1 MATAPADTSRQS
13 EMAVN
18 RALSEQ
24 YMTIDEDEI
33 EMSMNTLFA
42 FLFIAL
48 ITMTAQAEKSSE
60 SSAAAPVTPHQT
72 QAVEG
77 TESGIETTEESKASQ
92 DEATQAVPSSPHQEQ
107 ALEEPA
113 MQFRR
118 LDQDQNGRIS
128 KGEVKGDQ
136 DLAENW
142 DRLDDNGDGNLSPE
156 EFEKFSRQI
165 SSP

>member
-1 MATAPADTSRQS
+1 
-13 EMAVN
+13 
-18 RALSEQ
+18 
-24 YMTIDEDEI
+24 
-33 EMSMNTLFA
+33 MSTNTFFA
-42 FLFIAL
+42 FLFITL
-48 ITMTAQAEKSSE
+48 STTLVAQAENPTDG
-60 SSAAAPVTPHQT
+60 SAAAPLTPHQK

-77 TESGIETTEESKASQ
+77 TEPGREAAEQSKASQ

-113 MQFRR
+113 MQFGR
-118 LDQDQNGRIS
+118 LDQDQDGRIA

-156 EFEKFSRQI
+156 EFEKFSRRT

>member
-1 MATAPADTSRQS
+1 
-13 EMAVN
+13 
-18 RALSEQ
+18 
-24 YMTIDEDEI
+24 
-33 EMSMNTLFA
+33 MSTNTF
-42 FLFIAL
+42 FYFFIAL
-48 ITMTAQAEKSSE
+48 SIPMVAQAEKPSE
-60 SSAAAPVTPHQT
+60 GSAATPVTPHQR

-77 TESGIETTEESKASQ
+77 TEPGRETAEESKASQ
-92 DEATQAVPSSPHQEQ
+92 DEATQTAPSSLHQEQ

-113 MQFRR
+113 MQFSR
-118 LDQDQNGRIS
+118 LDQDQDGRIS

-142 DRLDDNGDGNLSPE
+142 NRLDDNGDGNLSPE

>member
-1 MATAPADTSRQS
+1 M
-13 EMAVN
+13 V
-18 RALSEQ
+18 
-24 YMTIDEDEI
+24 
-33 EMSMNTLFA
+33 
-42 FLFIAL
+42 
-48 ITMTAQAEKSSE
+48 AQAETPSE
-60 SSAAAPVTPHQT
+60 GSAAAPVTPHQR
-72 QAVEG
+72 QAVE
-77 TESGIETTEESKASQ
+77 EIEPGREAAEQSKASQ

-113 MQFRR
+113 MQFNR
-118 LDQDQNGRIS
+118 LDQDQDGKIS

-156 EFEKFSRQI
+156 EFEKFLRQK